1 MKFEKK
7 NIDFTM
13 CIFLLSSDFIF
24 CSENLNIVLLP
35 HGATVSRFA
44 MNNTGVLME
53 VKSLKFSILYRLFDF
68 AKKNHLGRSC

>member
-1 MKFEKK
+1 
-7 NIDFTM
+7 M

-53 VKSLKFSILYRLFDF
+53 VRLVISILYRLFDF
-68 AKKNHLGRSC
+68 DKKKSFREKLLKN